1 MKVLNSNKQT
11 NVKVG
16 DVIKY
21 WDKTDPYPRYAMI
34 IRYHEQGYSAV
45 ILSDKRSPNLV
56 GQVLLDGAACQ
67 FGFATPKFLWNEPKR
82 GWVETATES
91 IQRYT
96 SDSPTAVYQKYCQKW
111 DHVEK
116 VPFFGVEGY
125 PEDYEAGEQKDD

>member
-1 MKVLNSNKQT
+1 MKVINNNKKT
-11 NVKVG
+11 NLKVG

-45 ILSDKRSPNLV
+45 VLSDQNNPNLV
-56 GQVLLDGAACQ
+56 GQVLLNGAACQ
-67 FGFATPKFLWNEPKR
+67 FGFATPKFLWSEPKR
-82 GWVETATES
+82 GWVETENENENES
-91 IQRYT
+91 TQRYI

-111 DHVEK
+111 DYVEK

-125 PEDYEAGEQKDD
+125 PEDYEARD